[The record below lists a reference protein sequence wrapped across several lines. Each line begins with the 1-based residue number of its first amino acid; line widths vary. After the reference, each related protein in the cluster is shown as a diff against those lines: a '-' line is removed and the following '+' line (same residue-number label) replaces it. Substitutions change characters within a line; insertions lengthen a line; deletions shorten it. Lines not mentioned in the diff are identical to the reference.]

1 MKNIG
6 LKIAQ
11 YNPCQLGDICEAL
24 HFLDKGQIG
33 EFNKLTK
40 NIIIVA
46 YVWWKNINTIVRY
59 NYNLYIDSY
68 MSINKNN

>member
-11 YNPCQLGDICEAL
+11 YNPCQLGDICEVL

-33 EFNKLTK
+33 EFNKLAK

-46 YVWWKNINTIVRY
+46 YV
-59 NYNLYIDSY
+59 
-68 MSINKNN
+68 